1 MKREMTSFERRIRN
15 SIRKQKNE
23 EKKKEDEEIYNKILS
38 DMKNK
43 YETEKQQQIDELTKK
58 LEKAKR

>member
-23 EKKKEDEEIYNKILS
+23 EKKKEDEEIHNKILS